1 MTAAASDVSSATS
14 AVEALTATTN
24 SAETTPTIASAL
36 ASFKFGPEEAA
47 KPTMDG
53 DAALIKPLK
62 DAAEAVESVPMDL
75 ESSLNQ
81 SALKMLQMD
90 YHSDFDSV
98 EDLED
103 GEVRDKAKLPPP
115 SSTSTPI
122 DLAKSPENKKHQAHG
137 LARKKLE
144 LSPPPSPNKVCLNL
158 STMQDG
164 LAASDR
170 EAVSVQT
177 ASKREATGT
186 DLKGGLAARPKRKCA
201 MNKYF
206 IENYVLDTK
215 TVQSMIYDPKP
226 ALAFERPIASKK
238 RLDKAQVKVKSPS
251 ITPFLKPIVASPEGI
266 KVGSKNEVGEH
277 KEAPTKSQT
286 DSLVSQKLM
295 SDFFPKN

>member
-90 YHSDFDSV
+90 YHSNFDSV

-144 LSPPPSPNKVCLNL
+144 LSPPSSPNKVCLNL
-158 STMQDG
+158 DMIQDG
-164 LAASDR
+164 LAASDKEAACPKFATEPRPIFLKNPDPELVHKPAPELVYGPVPALVLKSVPALAPALEPDLEHEAQAASIR
-170 EAVSVQT
+170 EAAGT
-177 ASKREATGT
+177 ETKAKFATEP
-186 DLKGGLAARPKRKCA
+186 RPRRSCTINSYIA
-201 MNKYF
+201 D
-206 IENYVLDTK
+206 NYVLDTK
-215 TVQSMIYDPKP
+215 TVS
-226 ALAFERPIASKK
+226 
-238 RLDKAQVKVKSPS
+238 
-251 ITPFLKPIVASPEGI
+251 
-266 KVGSKNEVGEH
+266 
-277 KEAPTKSQT
+277 
-286 DSLVSQKLM
+286 
-295 SDFFPKN
+295 

>member
-90 YHSDFDSV
+90 YHSNFDSV

-158 STMQDG
+158 DMIQDG
-164 LAASDR
+164 LAASDKEAACPKFATEPR
-170 EAVSVQT
+170 PIFLKNPDPELIRNWFTNQRRNWFTDQYQHWFSNQCQHWLQHWSLIWSMKPRQLLLGRLQALKQRLNLLLNLGQDEAV
-177 ASKREATGT
+177 R
-186 DLKGGLAARPKRKCA
+186 
-201 MNKYF
+201 
-206 IENYVLDTK
+206 
-215 TVQSMIYDPKP
+215 
-226 ALAFERPIASKK
+226 
-238 RLDKAQVKVKSPS
+238 S
-251 ITPFLKPIVASPEGI
+251 IVTLLTTTYSI
-266 KVGSKNEVGEH
+266 
-277 KEAPTKSQT
+277 
-286 DSLVSQKLM
+286 QKLFLRHRLRRPFY
-295 SDFFPKN
+295 SLPGGQDL